1 MEPLKDMP
9 KDYVLCP
16 ATDAACPR
24 AATCLRA
31 HAWRTLAAGREKG
44 WTFVRSLSPALAIN
58 PPSPCPHY
66 RNSTPVRLARGM
78 SHLFD
83 DVPRR
88 LALSVRRQVVLCFS
102 SERYFYYCRG
112 GKRLIT
118 PEEQQAVAAVF
129 KRAGLSFPPKFDS
142 YEEGYNW

>member
-24 AATCLRA
+24 ARHVPARPRLA
-31 HAWRTLAAGREKG
+31 HAGRRAGKRE
-44 WTFVRSLSPALAIN
+44 WTFVRSLSPALAIS

-83 DVPRR
+83 DVPPAARPQCAPPSG
-88 LALSVRRQVVLCFS
+88 ALL
-102 SERYFYYCRG
+102 
-112 GKRLIT
+112 
-118 PEEQQAVAAVF
+118 QQRAVF
-129 KRAGLSFPPKFDS
+129 LLLPGRETAHHSRRAAGRGRSIQAGGPELST
-142 YEEGYNW
+142 EV